1 MFTGPVEVRAP
12 SRQRRGSGPIH
23 RSGPERHFPCSPDP
37 FQAPRS
43 PAGPPRPAEP
53 SETTGQ
59 AKFLREDAFRGGI
72 GLLEIR
78 SGWGW
83 GLWPPVRQRGMD
95 YLRVRHVTPYY
106 YKKVIATGVM
116 THDRLSGL
124 RTLPGRP
131 TGQVAG
137 AQRQGFQVWRSNAR
151 QIAPAPD
158 AGAWSDGPAVRFGLR
173 EPKILTP

>member
-1 MFTGPVEVRAP
+1 MPADVWRLSRRPAFGSDTSLWLGEVLPLLSRPIPGPV
-12 SRQRRGSGPIH
+12 I
-23 RSGPERHFPCSPDP
+23 
-37 FQAPRS
+37 
-43 PAGPPRPAEP
+43 PAGSPRPAEP

-95 YLRVRHVTPYY
+95 YLPARLVTPYY

-116 THDRLSGL
+116 NHDRFVGVDAPY
-124 RTLPGRP
+124 RDAQKGR
-131 TGQVAG
+131 
-137 AQRQGFQVWRSNAR
+137 
-151 QIAPAPD
+151 
-158 AGAWSDGPAVRFGLR
+158 
-173 EPKILTP
+173 

>member
-1 MFTGPVEVRAP
+1 MFTVPVEVRAP
-12 SRQRRGSGPIH
+12 SRQRRGSSPIH

-72 GLLEIR
+72 GLLGIR

-95 YLRVRHVTPYY
+95 YLRARLVTPYY

-116 THDRLSGL
+116 NHDRFVGVDAPYRDAQKGRSLAPSAKGSRCGDQSLVRLHRPRTRAPGVMAPQSASASGN
-124 RTLPGRP
+124 
-131 TGQVAG
+131 QK
-137 AQRQGFQVWRSNAR
+137 S
-151 QIAPAPD
+151 
-158 AGAWSDGPAVRFGLR
+158 
-173 EPKILTP
+173 